1 MRTIMIAAPPR
12 TAHPLVSLV
21 SLAPQSHRPAARGV
35 GPCLP
40 LLAAALLGA
49 GCRSSSVYFS
59 EQDDLT
65 AVMTDEMGAAGQTLD
80 VAVYT
85 FTSEPIRDA
94 LIDAAARGV
103 AVRAVIDTWE
113 ANDAVVSSLQGTD
126 VQVRRKAGF
135 AGGIM
140 HNKFAV
146 IDGQSVLTGSFNWT
160 YAADEQNDEN
170 LLLLSDKALAGQYG
184 DEFDRLWAAAE

>member
-1 MRTIMIAAPPR
+1 MIAAPPR

-85 FTSEPIRDA
+85 FTSAPIRDA
-94 LIDAAARGV
+94 LIAAAARGV

>member
-1 MRTIMIAAPPR
+1 MPTAPACPAR
-12 TAHPLVSLV
+12 G
-21 SLAPQSHRPAARGV
+21 APPAAR
-35 GPCLP
+35 PRAASPAAWAP
-40 LLAAALLGA
+40 LGLAAAAVLSF

-65 AVMTDEMGAAGQTLD
+65 AVMTDEMATAGQTLD

-113 ANDAVVSSLQGTD
+113 ANDAIVSSLNDTG
-126 VQVRRKAGF
+126 VKVKRKAGF